1 MPGPCSSRMGFRV
14 MSHVWG
20 RYTLALL
27 LSSLCLTGVAQET
40 KGKTAMKAGKKSGAV
55 KVEKVSGR
63 LPRHFASIVD
73 NTQRTK
79 IYRIQISY
87 RERIAELEREL
98 AELAAAEMKEM
109 EGVLTT
115 DQREQL
121 AERRAGS
128 LQRKSPTKAAPNTKA
143 STKKASTEKP
153 ATPKAAST
161 RTQPSEGKTRSAKAS
176 SSKRTTSKSSSKK
189 PAATSAGKSRS

>member
-1 MPGPCSSRMGFRV
+1 

-73 NTQRTK
+73 NTQRTE
-79 IYRIQISY
+79 IYQIQISY

-143 STKKASTEKP
+143 STKKASTNKASTEEP